1 MAEFR
6 MPTQQE
12 IIRDGKELGYVGTE
26 LQVYVKEMLKE
37 AKEQQVKA
45 EAKEQQVKAEA
56 KEQQDRER
64 DERIAVL
71 NAKKEAEQAEQA
83 KIEAVHAAEQAKIEA
98 VHAAEQA
105 KREAELQKVTLEETT
120 KAVAIRA
127 AAEEKEK
134 EREFQ
139 LGLARLA
146 ADEKARE
153 QNSQT
158 EIKARDCLLY

>member
-6 MPTQQE
+6 IPTQQE
-12 IIRDGKELGYVGTE
+12 IIRDGKELGYVGPD
-26 LQVYVKEMLKE
+26 LQAYVKEMLKE
-37 AKEQQVKA
+37 AKEQQDRLKV
-45 EAKEQQVKAEA
+45 EA
-56 KEQQDRER
+56 KEQQDRHR

-71 NAKKEAEQAEQA
+71 NAKKEAEQ
-83 KIEAVHAAEQAKIEA
+83 AEQAKIEA

-153 QNSQT
+153 QELQK
-158 EIKARDCLLY
+158 EIKSREQISQRKQLQRHWWRSIQG